1 MVSDEVVHMGIPLVE
16 HRSAVGVIANQ
27 NGSLSDKFGDVPI
40 RDGVYGLQNLISPQ
54 HLNDDYQD
62 AYTSSSD
69 KQEWNGIAL
78 DQSL

>member
-1 MVSDEVVHMGIPLVE
+1 MVSNEFVHVRMPLVE
-16 HRSAVGVIANQ
+16 HGSAVWVTANQ
-27 NGSLSDKFGDVPI
+27 DSSLSDKFGDVPI
-40 RDGVYGLQNLISPQ
+40 RDGVYGLQNPISPQ

-78 DQSL
+78 YQSL